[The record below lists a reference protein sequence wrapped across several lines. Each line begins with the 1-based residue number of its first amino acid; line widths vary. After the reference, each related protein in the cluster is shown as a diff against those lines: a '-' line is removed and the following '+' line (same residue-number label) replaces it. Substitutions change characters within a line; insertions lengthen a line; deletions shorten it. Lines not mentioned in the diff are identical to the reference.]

1 MSDSDSDL
9 EDFTCRGI
17 TSFLN
22 SANAKFAMSITRYL
36 RVYRLVSAVRVRLG
50 ETSRCHRDSVSGV
63 VGPTAL
69 SDTDDSR
76 RTGKYYWYIG
86 MRNVLLGV
94 FCDARISRSYNVNG
108 SLLTW

>member
-1 MSDSDSDL
+1 MRNSRCQSLDNSV
-9 EDFTCRGI
+9 FTD
-17 TSFLN
+17 
-22 SANAKFAMSITRYL
+22 A
-36 RVYRLVSAVRVRLG
+36 VSAVRVRLG
-50 ETSRCHRDSVSGV
+50 ETSRCHRDSVSAGL

-69 SDTDDSR
+69 LDTDDSR

-94 FCDARISRSYNVNG
+94 FCDAIIYNVNDNGVNG